1 MKIIICFKIYIAL
14 LSVRPQKL
22 CSTDIH
28 NTRKTFIP
36 ICIGIIDRGSLLSDW
51 HTVNR
56 PLFVWWYWCRDCS
69 LNDRERWGD
78 IATDRII
85 LTSSNFGGA
94 IFHFA
99 LLLSSNSHTD
109 VHSFLNIRSSVCY
122 TMQLELVVHIVP
134 IVRRFGGPFSQA
146 VVSPSTAFN
155 YYSLPFLTNSSS
167 A

>member
-1 MKIIICFKIYIAL
+1 MIESVEVTLPPIAL
-14 LSVRPQKL
+14 LAISVVRF
-22 CSTDIH
+22 SI
-28 NTRKTFIP
+28 
-36 ICIGIIDRGSLLSDW
+36 
-51 HTVNR
+51 
-56 PLFVWWYWCRDCS
+56 
-69 LNDRERWGD
+69 
-78 IATDRII
+78 
-85 LTSSNFGGA
+85 
-94 IFHFA
+94 
-99 LLLSSNSHTD
+99 LLLSSHSHTD